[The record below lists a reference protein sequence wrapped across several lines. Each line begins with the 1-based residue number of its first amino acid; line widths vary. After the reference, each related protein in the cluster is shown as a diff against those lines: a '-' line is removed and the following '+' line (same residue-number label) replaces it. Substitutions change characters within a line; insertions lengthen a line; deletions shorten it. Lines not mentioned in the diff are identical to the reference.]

1 MIGRS
6 IEGWSIQ
13 PPGRLRLMHLSIHP
27 SIHPSTCL
35 SLGKQKQEV
44 VDMLFFL
51 SFLPLLW
58 LIKQWA
64 F

>member
-1 MIGRS
+1 MIGILILLIRVMYS
-6 IEGWSIQ
+6 
-13 PPGRLRLMHLSIHP
+13 H
-27 SIHPSTCL
+27 T
-35 SLGKQKQEV
+35 QEV

-58 LIKQWA
+58 LIRQWA

>member
-1 MIGRS
+1 MQIKTKIRKNYDR
-6 IEGWSIQ
+6 IEPRFDTMKYWKVIRNWS
-13 PPGRLRLMHLSIHP
+13 
-27 SIHPSTCL
+27 
-35 SLGKQKQEV
+35 KQNYNITISV
-44 VDMLFFL
+44 MDMLFFL